1 MMASVELFR
10 ALGSELDARWSESKD
25 PANEFPSLAGEALR
39 TMDPAANVDVG
50 ELTAWLL
57 DAPALPRQT
66 RVAIEH
72 PFTLFRTERLA
83 INAYYWVDGTTDVH
97 AHAFAGAFQVLC
109 GSSIHTRFDW
119 VERARVTARQSIGDL
134 RVRSVEELRRGDVRE
149 ISAGTAFIH
158 SLFHLDRPS
167 VTIVVAGADD
177 PRHSPAMSFVR
188 PGLGLDVT
196 GGDERRERRLKALA
210 MVGAAWPSKYI
221 DAACRFVSGP
231 DADDACFGLLSAFQ
245 TVDGEA
251 FDLVLDAAQR
261 AHPALGDLWGLA
273 FEEHRRQANITQRR
287 ALVHDPE
294 HRYFLAVLLNGTD
307 RGSILEL
314 VRSRFPDRDPLE
326 AIARWVEELAA
337 IPVEGDAGPTALG
350 FPLDEAALVVFRRL
364 LEGGA
369 NEAVF
374 AGLAEE
380 FDEADVE
387 AQRDDVVEMIEAFR
401 SSLLF
406 RTLLAPVTA
415 S

>member
-1 MMASVELFR
+1 MEFFR
-10 ALGSELDARWSESKD
+10 SLGSELDARWSESID
-25 PANEFPSLAGEALR
+25 PASEFPSLAGEALR
-39 TMDPAANVDVG
+39 TMDPSSNVDVG

-72 PFTLFRTERLA
+72 PFTLFRTERFS

-97 AHAFAGAFQVLC
+97 AHAFSGAFQVLC
-109 GSSIHTRFDW
+109 GASIHTRFDY
-119 VERARVTARQSIGDL
+119 VERARVTAKQSIGDL

-167 VTIVVAGADD
+167 VTIVVATPDD
-177 PRHSPAMSFVR
+177 PRHSPALSFVR
-188 PGLGLDVT
+188 PGLGLEVT

-210 MVGAAWPSKYI
+210 MVGAAWPSEY
-221 DAACRFVSGP
+221 AAAARRFVSGP
-231 DADDACFGLLSAFQ
+231 DADDACFGLLSVFQ
-245 TVDGEA
+245 TLDGEA
-251 FDLVLDAAQR
+251 FDDVLHAAQR
-261 AHPALGDLWGLA
+261 AHPALGDLWALA

-294 HRYFLAVLLNGTD
+294 HRYFLAVLLNGMD

-326 AIARWVEELAA
+326 AVARWVEELAA

-350 FPLDEAALVVFRRL
+350 VPLDEAALIVFRSL
-364 LEGGA
+364 LEGGT

-374 AGLAEE
+374 AALAKE
-380 FDEADVE
+380 FDAADVD
-387 AQRDDVVEMIEAFR
+387 AQRGDIVDMVDAFR

-406 RTLLAPVTA
+406 RTLLAPSTA